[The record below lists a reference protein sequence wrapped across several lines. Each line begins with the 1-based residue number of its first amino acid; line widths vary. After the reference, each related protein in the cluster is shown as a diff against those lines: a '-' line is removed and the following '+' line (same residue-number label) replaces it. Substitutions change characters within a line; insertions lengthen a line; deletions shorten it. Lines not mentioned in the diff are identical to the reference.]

1 MENFLKQLGYKLGAV
16 FLLVGC
22 LIFLVG
28 CGSDNETDTRE
39 FMTADIDNII
49 FTSRTGRDFVYA
61 TKSISANPTLVIQG
75 SNSNAVDVLL
85 KVINYTGPGS
95 YSVHFT
101 GDPQGSEGL
110 LLEVNRRYSSNAGA
124 GGTGTVTITSENDTE
139 ISGTFQ
145 FMALNQND
153 LSITRTISNGK
164 FLARI
169 QK

>member
-1 MENFLKQLGYKLGAV
+1 MKNFLKQLGYKLGAV
-16 FLLVGC
+16 IVLVGC

-28 CGSDNETDTRE
+28 CSSDNETDARE
-39 FMTADIDNII
+39 FMTADIDNVT
-49 FTSRTGRDFVYA
+49 FTSRTGSDYVYA
-61 TKSISANPTLVIQG
+61 RKNISTNPTLVIQG